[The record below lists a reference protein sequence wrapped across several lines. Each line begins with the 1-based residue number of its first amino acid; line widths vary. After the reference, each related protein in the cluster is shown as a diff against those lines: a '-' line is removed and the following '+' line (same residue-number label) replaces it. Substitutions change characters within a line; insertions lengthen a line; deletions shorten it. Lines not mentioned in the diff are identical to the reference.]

1 MSHSS
6 LPTHRFEVPVNSPLG
21 APGTVFL
28 EVDTDSEAMRYGVT
42 LALCT
47 CSLTLG
53 KEAGD
58 VDHGVPNFAIMPAT
72 AIRQV

>member
-53 KEAGD
+53 KEAGA